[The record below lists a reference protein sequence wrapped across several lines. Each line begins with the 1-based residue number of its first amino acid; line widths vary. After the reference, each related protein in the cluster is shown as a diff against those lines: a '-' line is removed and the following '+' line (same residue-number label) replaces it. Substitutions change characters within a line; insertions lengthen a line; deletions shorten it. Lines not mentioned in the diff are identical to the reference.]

1 GDDLLATPDD
11 HIFEFRATPAPAPK
25 AEADMIAERVPCAE
39 FEKFAPIFDEA
50 IADIAS
56 GIRATVPT
64 SSTYQIA
71 DGDLFILD
79 GQLAD
84 VAEVGAWM
92 TRTEGDKKDARLPI
106 VFDNGTESGHLLRSF
121 GKALC
126 RADNSGRV
134 LSRQAGWF

>member
-1 GDDLLATPDD
+1 QYGLLIPAGPERDKIPASLDELIANGDDLLATPDD

-71 DGDLFILD
+71 EGDLFILD
-79 GQLAD
+79 GQLAYI
-84 VAEVGAWM
+84 AEVGAWM
-92 TRTEGDKKDARLPI
+92 TRTKGDQKDARL
-106 VFDNGTESGHLLRSF
+106 R
-121 GKALC
+121 
-126 RADNSGRV
+126 
-134 LSRQAGWF
+134 